1 MPPAAKAAPPP
12 SDSVVTLRQHLD
24 KRMASLRPDRMS
36 YWNHWREL
44 SDYIL
49 PRRGRFL
56 LTPNQG
62 SRGDPRNQKIVDSTA
77 TLAARTLAS
86 GMMAGITSPARPWF
100 RLSAGD
106 SAAAQSIPVKLWLD
120 EVTKRMMR
128 VFARSN
134 FYNALAVMYE
144 ELGVFGTAVMI
155 ILDDHEEVI
164 RCHPLTVG
172 EYYLANSDRQAVNT
186 VYREFPLTVAQVVE
200 QFGEEACSATVRSL
214 YRSGQ
219 LDTEVMIGHAIEP
232 NDTQVAD
239 SPAASRM
246 PFRSVY
252 WEMGSGQALVLAQ
265 SGFREFP
272 ACAPRWHLMGN
283 DVYGRSPG
291 MDALGD
297 VKALQV
303 EQKRKAQAIEKM
315 VNPPMV
321 ADVALKNQ
329 PATLLPGGVTYLP
342 GNTAGVGFKP
352 VYEVTPPLAGLVEDI
367 QEVQKRIN
375 QAFYADLWL
384 MISELDSVRTATEIN
399 ERKEEKLL
407 MLGPVLERLNAE
419 LLDPAVK
426 RTFAVMSRA
435 GLLPP
440 APRELQHQPLQ
451 IQYVSVLAQAQK
463 AVATSSIERLVA
475 FVASLATTR
484 PEAADKVDFDVLVDE
499 YADLVG
505 VSPKAIVPQAQVMR
519 VRQAKAQQQQALAA
533 HQQMLQTGTAVAK
546 GARDLAQAKLGDGN
560 LLQTAVAGLA
570 RQMAQPAATAPAQ
583 PESP

>member
-1 MPPAAKAAPPP
+1 MPPAAKTAPPP
-12 SDSVVTLRQHLD
+12 SDSVMPLRQHLD
-24 KRMASLRPDRMS
+24 QRMGSLRPDRMS

-62 SRGDPRNQKIVDSTA
+62 NRGDPRNQKIIDSTA

-100 RLSAGD
+100 RLSVGD
-106 SAAAQSIPVKLWLD
+106 AAAADSTAVKLWLD
-120 EVTKRMMR
+120 EVGRRMLG
-128 VFARSN
+128 VFAKSN
-134 FYNALAVMYE
+134 FYNALATMYE

-155 ILDDHEEVI
+155 ILEDSEDVI

-200 QFGEEACSATVRSL
+200 QFGEESCSATIRSL
-214 YRSGQ
+214 YRTGQ

-232 NDTQVAD
+232 NDTQVVED
-239 SPAASRM
+239 PATRGM

-252 WEMGSGQALVLAQ
+252 WELGSGQTMVLGRR
-265 SGFREFP
+265 GFREFP
-272 ACAPRWHLMGN
+272 VCAPRWHLMGN
-283 DVYGRSPG
+283 EVYGRSPG

-342 GNTAGVGFKP
+342 GNAAGVGFKP
-352 VYEVTPPLAGLVEDI
+352 VYEVTPPLAGLVQDI
-367 QEVQKRIN
+367 QEVQKRIQ

-426 RTFAVMSRA
+426 RTFGVMSRA

-440 APRELQHQPLQ
+440 APRQLQRQTLQ
-451 IQYVSVLAQAQK
+451 VEYISALAQAQK
-463 AVATSSIERLVA
+463 AVATTGIERLVA
-475 FVASLATTR
+475 FVASLATTQ
-484 PEAADKVDFDVLVDE
+484 PDAADKVDFDELVNE
-499 YADLVG
+499 YADLLG
-505 VSPKAIVPQAQVMR
+505 TSAKAIRPQAQVLKI
-519 VRQAKAQQQQALAA
+519 RQAKAQQAAALQA
-533 HQQMLQTGTAVAK
+533 HQQMIQTGTAVAK
-546 GARDLAQAKLGDGN
+546 GARDLAQAKIGGRN
-560 LLQTAVAGLA
+560 LLEVAVNKLAGGLP
-570 RQMAQPAATAPAQ
+570 QPAPAAPAQ
-583 PESP
+583 PETP